1 MWINKAGKLTDMDL
15 KLAFYANFVMQK
27 KNQWIFSIDF
37 RIAFQKFSEIRF
49 FDENGGK
56 MLNLKVRT

>member
-1 MWINKAGKLTDMDL
+1 MDL

-27 KNQWIFSIDF
+27 KSQLIFSMDF
-37 RIAFQKFSEIRF
+37 RIDFQKFSGSRF